1 MKKQTQNPSN
11 KLCIPERKRPEYKP
25 KPKKD
30 KKENPEELKPYEVH
44 FFDGIPYI
52 LIGWPGFE
60 TPYAVDEK
68 MCIDYALTGVLR
80 KKLDELNQTEN
91 HGI

>member
-1 MKKQTQNPSN
+1 MRKTYMMSKT
-11 KLCIPERKRPEYKP
+11 CDHERKRPEYKS
-25 KPKKD
+25 KPKKE
-30 KKENPEELKPYEVH
+30 KSEELKLYEIH
-44 FFDGIPYI
+44 FHEGIPYI

-68 MCIDYALTGVLR
+68 MCIDYALTSVLR

-91 HGI
+91 PVI

>member
-1 MKKQTQNPSN
+1 MRKNYLMSKT
-11 KLCIPERKRPEYKP
+11 CDPERKRPEYKP
-25 KPKKD
+25 KPKKE
-30 KKENPEELKPYEVH
+30 KPEELKQPEVH

-68 MCIDYALTGVLR
+68 MCVDYALTGVLR
-80 KKLDELNQTEN
+80 KKLDEFNQTEKPM
-91 HGI
+91 I